1 MRNKEV
7 YHMRAQKAEREK
19 RCSEATHGEVEE
31 RGKKRGK
38 NKKRMKKSVDKRGRV
53 WYNSKAHLRNGS
65 AEAVQ
70 E

>member
-1 MRNKEV
+1 MEKIEV

-38 NKKRMKKSVDKRGRV
+38 K
-53 WYNSKAHLRNGS
+53 
-65 AEAVQ
+65 
-70 E
+70 

>member
-1 MRNKEV
+1 MSSKSKTTYSNKVKTDGVKTTYSICNKEA

-38 NKKRMKKSVDKRGRV
+38 K
-53 WYNSKAHLRNGS
+53 
-65 AEAVQ
+65 
-70 E
+70 

>member
-1 MRNKEV
+1 
-7 YHMRAQKAEREK
+7 MRAQKAEREK

-31 RGKKRGK
+31 RGKEKRK
-38 NKKRMKKSVDKRGRV
+38 KLKRMKKSVDKRGRV